1 MPKPTPAPPSKR
13 STAAL
18 ITAVAGLISAVAAFT
33 RAPQEPTAKE
43 SYTVLQKAFKEQTE
57 EIEQL
62 QKDTQ
67 SLRSAFEDY
76 ARAKEGKDNVVTD
89 PNGLNVLPPVQ
100 IKVTQ
105 AAPSS
110 SSTPHKPP
118 KLVILPASRKPP
130 ESKPAPLPDFSVVQR
145 NAKK

>member
-89 PNGLNVLPPVQ
+89 PNGPSTRPPVQ
-100 IKVTQ
+100 IKVMT
-105 AAPSS
+105 APSS
-110 SSTPHKPP
+110 SSAPHEPP